1 VQYAAIRDEINS
13 AIQQILDQTDFISG
27 LAIKEFE
34 QHFSD
39 YCKTKGTVGV
49 ASGTTAI
56 HLALIACG
64 IGKGDE
70 VITTAHTFAATGEA
84 IVHAG
89 AIPVFVDIDPLT
101 YLIDSS
107 LVDAAITP
115 KSKAILP
122 VHLYGL
128 SADMDSLGDIAK
140 RHNLWLIEDAAQAHG
155 ALFHGKPCGS
165 LGDIACFSF
174 YPGKNLGAYG
184 DAGAVTSSN
193 LDLLGKVRQLHDHGR
208 SGKYTHEIIGYGERL
223 DTLQAAILD
232 VKLNYLENW
241 NTQRR
246 AHAAFYSDLLA
257 DIDVTLPFIPEG
269 LTHIFHQYV
278 IRVPKRDSLREYL
291 KAQGIETGIH
301 YPIPLHRQPAFEK
314 LGLDQVVL
322 PQTDKCVEE
331 IISLPIYP
339 EMTENQIEFVVDR
352 IKDFYILK

>member
-1 VQYAAIRDEINS
+1 
-13 AIQQILDQTDFISG
+13 
-27 LAIKEFE
+27 
-34 QHFSD
+34 
-39 YCKTKGTVGV
+39 
-49 ASGTTAI
+49 
-56 HLALIACG
+56 
-64 IGKGDE
+64 
-70 VITTAHTFAATGEA
+70 
-84 IVHAG
+84 
-89 AIPVFVDIDPLT
+89 
-101 YLIDSS
+101 
-107 LVDAAITP
+107 
-115 KSKAILP
+115 
-122 VHLYGL
+122 
-128 SADMDSLGDIAK
+128 
-140 RHNLWLIEDAAQAHG
+140 
-155 ALFHGKPCGS
+155 
-165 LGDIACFSF
+165 
-174 YPGKNLGAYG
+174 
-184 DAGAVTSSN
+184 
-193 LDLLGKVRQLHDHGR
+193 LGKVRQLHDHGR